1 MCESEDK
8 MSDKK
13 RVAVVGYGGMGKW
26 HTKHLLT
33 SDVCELAGIYDIK
46 EDRMQL
52 ARDNGIYTYP
62 SFEALLA
69 DETVEIVT
77 IATPNELHKP
87 LAIEA
92 MKAGK
97 NVISEKPVTLSS
109 QDLQEIF
116 DASKKYDRLFTTH
129 QNRRY
134 DVDYLMMKDLYAS
147 GELGNVFSIESRYHG
162 SRGIPGDWRGE
173 KEHGGGMILDWGVH
187 LIDQMLGIVNDR
199 PIKRINCVCDHIT
212 NKEVDDGFKLDLYF
226 EGDLTAHIEVG
237 TSHFISLPRFF
248 MAGTSGAALIQ
259 TFKSNCTV
267 VTCTEWH
274 EDNVAPVVTGGGLT
288 KTMAPRNEKTTATRE
303 ITPPESDVHNFYRN
317 FVKAVDGIEEQ
328 LVTHVQLM
336 RSMKIMEAAF
346 ESDRLGHP
354 VEFADFKDGRK

>member
-1 MCESEDK
+1 MAEK
-8 MSDKK
+8 I

-26 HTKHLLT
+26 HTKYLLE

-46 EDRMQL
+46 QERVDL
-52 ARDNGIYTYP
+52 AHENGIYAYD
-62 SFEALLA
+62 SFEAVLA
-69 DETVEIVT
+69 DESVTLVT

-97 NVISEKPVTLSS
+97 HVISEKPVTLSS
-109 QDLQEIF
+109 EDLREIF
-116 DASKKYDRLFTTH
+116 DASKKYNRLFTTH

-134 DVDYLMMKDLYAS
+134 DVDYLMMKDIYAS
-147 GELGNVFSIESRYHG
+147 GELGEVFGIESRYHG

-199 PIKRINCVCDHIT
+199 MIKQIYCKCDHIT
-212 NKEVDDGFKLDLYF
+212 NKEVDDGFKLDLFF

-248 MAGTSGAALIQ
+248 MTGTSGAALIQ

-267 VTCTEWH
+267 VTCREWH

-288 KTMAPRNEKTTATRE
+288 KTMAPRNEKTIDTRE
-303 ITPPESDVHNFYRN
+303 IEAPTSDVHDFYRN
-317 FVKAVDGIEEQ
+317 FVKAIRGEEEQ
-328 LVTHVQLM
+328 NVTHVQLM

-346 ESDRLGHP
+346 ESDRLGRP
-354 VEFADFKDGRK
+354 VDFADFKDGRK

>member
-1 MCESEDK
+1 MAEK
-8 MSDKK
+8 I

-26 HTKHLLT
+26 HTKYLLT

-46 EDRMQL
+46 QERIDL
-52 ARDNGIYTYP
+52 AHENGIYAYD
-62 SFEALLA
+62 SFEAVLA
-69 DETVEIVT
+69 DESVSLIT

-87 LAIEA
+87 MAIAA

-97 NVISEKPVTLSS
+97 HVISEKPVTLSS
-109 QDLQEIF
+109 EDLQEIF
-116 DASKKYDRLFTTH
+116 DASKKYGRLFTTH

-134 DVDYLMMKDLYAS
+134 DVDYLMMKDIYAS
-147 GELGNVFSIESRYHG
+147 GELGEVFGIESRYHG

-199 PIKRINCVCDHIT
+199 AIKKIYCKCDHIT
-212 NKEVDDGFKLDLYF
+212 NKEVDDGFKLDLFF

-248 MAGTSGAALIQ
+248 MTGTSGAALIQ

-267 VTCTEWH
+267 VTCREWH

-288 KTMAPRNEKTTATRE
+288 KTMAPRNEKTIDTRE
-303 ITPPESDVHNFYRN
+303 IIAPTSDVHDFYRN
-317 FVKAVDGIEEQ
+317 FVKAIRGEEEQ
-328 LVTHVQLM
+328 NVTHVQLM

-346 ESDRLGHP
+346 ESDRLGRP
-354 VEFADFKDGRK
+354 VDFADFKDGRK